1 MIPVSIRRRVGS
13 GTAATVAMMSA
24 ATRNSRPSKVARASR
39 SRSTLLSASNASP
52 AMTRRAKLI
61 IAADPPTDTTAMP
74 IASRPWATH
83 STMTWNAISG
93 SLRHFGHRS
102 RCERGLLRSASTA
115 RPRGSDHDVVLT
127 GCGCWNDLVRVVR
140 HECSAIRT
148 WHLLRDLSRFFV
160 DRHLCPSVPQH
171 LGHPNQFA
179 DEAVRTPHERIVQ
192 QPTVLREDFPHLA
205 NVDVP
210 ENRDEAQL
218 AHDGQQALND
228 ADPGERTCRHADEA
242 NGFVDVLVE
251 AAIERVLQ
259 ESRKT
264 MVVLGRDNDQ
274 TIGGADRLRVC
285 RLFDRFARII
295 HGKRQ
300 RGDIDNGTADAGAAI
315 QQLREELRRVNAGA
329 ALAARAENDRN
340 VQRADFIHGRL
351 LSVQRS
357 LDADDSESCRDAS
370 SVNTMPRGWICS

>member
-1 MIPVSIRRRVGS
+1 MIPVSIRRRAGV

-74 IASRPWATH
+74 MASRPWATH

-93 SLRHFGHRS
+93 SLQLGHRS
-102 RCERGLLRSASTA
+102 RRERGLLRSASAA

-148 WHLLRDLSRFFV
+148 WHLLRDFSRFFV
-160 DRHLCPSVPQH
+160 DRHLFPSVPQH

-179 DEAVRTPHERIVQ
+179 DEAVRPPHERIVQ
-192 QPTVLREDFPHLA
+192 QPTVLCEDFPHLA

-218 AHDGQQALND
+218 AHDRQQALND

-264 MVVLGRDNDQ
+264 MVVLGRDNYQ
-274 TIGGADRLRVC
+274 TIGSADRLGVC

-295 HGKRQ
+295 HRKRQ
-300 RGDIDNGTADAGAAI
+300 RGDVDNETADASAAI
-315 QQLREELRRVNAGA
+315 QQIRKELRRVNAGA
-329 ALAARAENDRN
+329 TLAARAENNWN
-340 VQRADFIHGRL
+340 VQRAYIIHRRL
-351 LSVQRS
+351 LSDR
-357 LDADDSESCRDAS
+357 R
-370 SVNTMPRGWICS
+370 